1 MKKAPAIVLTNGML
15 DSDNAKTCHGLLRGT
30 ERFKVLAVIDKS
42 YPGQDAGTVMDGK
55 PLGIPIYASVN
66 DYFAAGNEQPEFCV
80 VGVAL
85 PGGLLPGDFRSE
97 LRDAMLHNCSLVNGL
112 HTFLSEDMEF
122 DTLAKEKGLRL
133 IDIRKPRPR
142 SELSFWN
149 GSIFEVKT
157 PRIAVLG
164 MDCAIGKRTTCRF
177 LMETCREHGIKAEM
191 IFTGQTGWMQ
201 GYPHGF
207 IFDST
212 VNDFISGEIER
223 VIVECDREQQ
233 PDLILVE
240 GQSALR
246 NPTGPCGSEFL
257 MSGQVK
263 GVVLQHAPGR
273 EFHEGT
279 EHVGCLIPDVASEI
293 QLIGMYGAE
302 VLGITLNEM
311 GQTDEEM
318 AAHQRRLEERLGI
331 PVLRP
336 LKEGVERLLPVIRA
350 FIAKNQ
356 G

>member
-1 MKKAPAIVLTNGML
+1 MTNKAPAIVLTNGML

-30 ERFKVLAVIDKS
+30 ERFQILGVIDHKF
-42 YPGQDAGTVMDGK
+42 PGQDAGTILDGH

-66 DYFAAGNEQPEFCV
+66 DYFAAGNPQPTYCV

-85 PGGLLPGDFRSE
+85 PGGQLPHDFRSE
-97 LRDAMLHNCSLVNGL
+97 LIDAIYHNCSLVNGL
-112 HTFLSEDMEF
+112 HTFLSEDLEF
-122 DTLAKEKGLRL
+122 DTLAKEKGVAL

-142 SELSFWN
+142 KELSFWN
-149 GSIFEVKT
+149 GSIFTVKA

-177 LMETCREHGIKAEM
+177 LMETSREHGIQAEM

-201 GYPHGF
+201 GYRHGF

-212 VNDFISGEIER
+212 VNDFISGEVER
-223 VIVECDREQQ
+223 VIVECDREES
-233 PDLILVE
+233 PDLILIE

-257 MSGQVK
+257 MSGQAK

-279 EHVGCLIPDVASEI
+279 EHVGCPIPDVASEI
-293 QLIGMYGAE
+293 QLIGLYGAR
-302 VLGITLNEM
+302 VLAVTLNET
-311 GQTDEEM
+311 GLSDAEM
-318 AAHQRRLEERLGI
+318 AEHQRRLEDRLGI
-331 PVLRP
+331 PVVRP
-336 LKEGVERLLPVIRA
+336 LKEGVTRLVPVIRE
-350 FIAKNQ
+350 FIRL
-356 G
+356 GR